1 VKAGASIGISTAPQD
16 GCSPDE
22 IMKTADIALYR
33 AKAEGRGKAIFFNSA
48 MAEALS
54 KRQRLQ
60 SDLEQ
65 AVREGGLELN
75 YQPILSVQ
83 DRRVVSFEALMRW
96 RHPKLGYVS
105 PIEFIPLAE
114 ETGLISDMGAWA
126 LKTACRAAATWPE
139 EIAVSVNLSA
149 AQFRAPNVDND
160 DAIEQI
166 VRDAL
171 SGANLA
177 PGRLQLEV
185 TETLLLHDKSETWA
199 ALGKLKALGI
209 SIALDDFGTGY
220 SSLSY
225 LRRFP
230 FDKIKIDKSFVSD
243 IGEHSDSITIV
254 QAISDLAST
263 LGMTCV
269 AEGVETEEQLRLIET
284 ARCEEMQGFLFSK
297 PVPADMVLATLHAC
311 KALKAA

>member
-1 VKAGASIGISTAPQD
+1 MPSYLRCSLPKRHRRTATLLLACAALTATAQPTLAIP
-16 GCSPDE
+16 SPE
-22 IMKTADIALYR
+22 LVVGSLSSLSQLTALLS
-33 AKAEGRGKAIFFNSA
+33 AIFGGG
-48 MAEALS
+48 ALAFGS
-54 KRQRLQ
+54 RLAKGRKGAA
-60 SDLEQ
+60 DT
-65 AVREGGLELN
+65 
-75 YQPILSVQ
+75 
-83 DRRVVSFEALMRW
+83 RR
-96 RHPKLGYVS
+96 
-105 PIEFIPLAE
+105 
-114 ETGLISDMGAWA
+114 MGPQ
-126 LKTACRAAATWPE
+126 TACRAAATWPE

-149 AQFRAPNVDND
+149 AQFRVPNIDND

-177 PGRLQLEV
+177 PARLQLEV

-230 FDKIKIDKSFVSD
+230 FDKIKIDKSFVRD

-263 LGMTCV
+263 LGMACV
-269 AEGVETEEQLRLIET
+269 AEGVETEEQLRLLET
-284 ARCEEMQGFLFSK
+284 VRCEEMQGFLFSS
-297 PVPADMVLATLHAC
+297 PFQPTWFWRHCTRAGP
-311 KALKAA
+311 